1 MKVVVVQKTPKL
13 RVLRDASPERVE
25 QLEAQDPSA
34 FASLVAAATSQEASN
49 DAVLAAVESAGL
61 TARVVARADF
71 DGVDA
76 EEGLVIT
83 VGGDGTML
91 DVSHRVTDTPVLAFN
106 SDPERSVG
114 YFCATEA
121 TRASEIVRD
130 FAEGRAESKRL
141 CRIGLVVDG
150 LAYRY
155 PCMNDLLVTNQ
166 NPAMM
171 SRYVFSAGQ
180 RTETHAS
187 SGLWISTPAGSTAG
201 IRSAGGTV
209 MPLEGSLIQ
218 YLVREPY
225 TAGAARYPLLRGVRE
240 IEEGLM
246 LRSLMDGGMIYVDGP
261 YIQIPFRLGAELKL
275 HRGPSIEVVGLDPAR
290 RER

>member
-1 MKVVVVQKTPKL
+1 MKVVVVRKTPKL
-13 RVLRDASPERVE
+13 EVLRAASPERVE
-25 QLEAQDPSA
+25 QLEVQDPTA
-34 FASLVAAATSQEASN
+34 FASLVAAADSQRVA
-49 DAVLAAVESAGL
+49 DGAVLSAVTRAGL
-61 TARVVARADF
+61 TPRVVERADF
-71 DGVDA
+71 GGVESD
-76 EEGLVIT
+76 EVLVVT

-91 DVSHRVTDTPVLAFN
+91 DVSHRVLGTPVLAFN
-106 SDPERSVG
+106 SDPDRSVG
-114 YFCATEA
+114 YFCAADA
-121 TRASEIVRD
+121 TQADEMVIS
-130 FAEGRAESKRL
+130 FADGSAKSKRL

-150 LAYRY
+150 VAYPY

-180 RTETHAS
+180 RIETHAS

-225 TAGAARYPLLRGVRE
+225 TAGSARYPLLRGVRE

-275 HRGPSIEVVGLDPAR
+275 HRGPSIDVVGLDPAR

>member
-1 MKVVVVQKTPKL
+1 MKVVVVRKTPKL
-13 RVLRDASPERVE
+13 DVLAVRSPERLE
-25 QLEAQDPSA
+25 QLRAQDVNA
-34 FASLVAAATSQEASN
+34 YASLRAAADSQAEAN
-49 DAVLAAVESAGL
+49 ESVTKALHSVGFE
-61 TARVVARADF
+61 TRNIARDEFQGARE
-71 DGVDA
+71 G
-76 EEGLVIT
+76 EELVIT

-91 DVSHRVTDTPVLAFN
+91 DVSHQVMDTPILGFN

-114 YFCATEA
+114 YFCAA
-121 TRASEIVRD
+121 DAHRADAFV
-130 FAEGRAESKRL
+130 EGLAAGDVESKTLR
-141 CRIGLVVDG
+141 RIALVVDG
-150 LAYRY
+150 VEHPY

-171 SRYVFSAGQ
+171 SRYVLSAGQ

-187 SGLWISTPAGSTAG
+187 SGMWISTPAGSTAG

-225 TAGAARYPLLRGVRE
+225 TAGVARYPLLKGVRE
-240 IEEGLM
+240 LEEGLM

-261 YIQIPFRLGAELKL
+261 YIQIPFRLGAALKL
-275 HRGPSIEVVGLDPAR
+275 TRGPSLRVVGLEPAR